1 MVSYLLL
8 AGHRLMSIKGTGA
21 LIRSVSASASAS
33 DPSKSQWSMKDQESG
48 SLKSTV
54 DSCRFVNVRNV
65 S

>member
-21 LIRSVSASASAS
+21 LIRSVSASAS